1 MKKNKPNALDEFLGV
16 LKNLSIE
23 QLLMYYIEAK
33 TGTQPDSGKIPE
45 EVLDAIIALGDEFNI
60 LYADQLKGK
69 LFTELG

>member
-33 TGTQPDSGKIPE
+33 TGTEPDTGKIPVV
-45 EVLDAIIALGDEFNI
+45 VLEAIEALGDELDI
-60 LYADQLKGK
+60 LYADQIKGK
-69 LFTELG
+69 LFTEFG